1 MNDTTVNP
9 PLFSLVNTFKFRR
22 GLYAT
27 FIELL
32 SLENPL
38 YAQKEKKG
46 RNSFRNITAAT
57 YRLAKRN
64 AKAADGTATKRSI
77 TQG

>member
-1 MNDTTVNP
+1 LDSP
-9 PLFSLVNTFKFRR
+9 FKFRR
-22 GLYAT
+22 GLLFT

-38 YAQKEKKG
+38 YAQKVKKS
-46 RNSFRNITAAT
+46 RNTFRNITAAT

-64 AKAADGTATKRSI
+64 AKAVDLHNRSLRI
-77 TQG
+77 VPPVSYSPPLQRKT